1 MTEHGKQMHVDMSHE
16 QSASVL
22 SRARPDPRAW
32 TAADIEPRG
41 CLVQLDDACRAELAR
56 VAETVRRA
64 PLPILLRSPAQFETP
79 ALGALM
85 ARAKTLLDSRPGV
98 AVVDRLPL
106 DELDVETAKA
116 LFWILGQLLAR
127 PVAQRW
133 DGTMLYDVRDTGQPF
148 GYGVRGSYT
157 NVELVFH
164 TDNAFALAQPHYVG
178 LMCLHPAME
187 GGVSR
192 FCSVHALHDTM
203 QRRYPRELERL
214 YRAMIWDRQAEHAPG
229 EPRTLLA
236 PMFSHRDGEL
246 RARVNVSLVRK
257 GYAVAGVEP
266 DAELE
271 TALAALEEI
280 AADRG
285 LWFELPIERGQLQY
299 LNNHH
304 IVHYRSRF
312 TDCSDE
318 ARRRHLIRTWHRDE
332 GLPTY
337 DG

>member
-1 MTEHGKQMHVDMSHE
+1 MSSSQSHVHVDLSHE

-32 TAADIEPRG
+32 IADEIEPRE
-41 CLVQLDDACRAELAR
+41 CIVHLDDASRGELAR
-56 VAETVRRA
+56 MAEIVEHA
-64 PLPILLRSPAQFETP
+64 PLPIVLRTPAQFETP
-79 ALGALM
+79 ALGAIM

-116 LFWILGQLLAR
+116 LFWILGHLLAR

-133 DGTMLYDVRDTGQPF
+133 DGTMLYDVRDTGKTY

-164 TDNAFALAQPHYVG
+164 NDNAFAIAPPHYVG
-178 LMCLHPAME
+178 LLCLHPAME

-214 YRAMIWDRQAEHAPG
+214 YRCMIWDRQAEHAPG
-229 EPRTLLA
+229 EPKTLLA

-246 RARVNVSLVRK
+246 WARVNVSLVRK
-257 GYAVAGVEP
+257 GYEVAGVEP

-271 TALAALEEI
+271 TALAALEEV
-280 AADRG
+280 AADRT

-299 LNNHH
+299 LNNRQ

-312 TDCSDE
+312 TDYPDP
-318 ARRRHLIRTWHRDE
+318 ARKRHLVRTWHRDE